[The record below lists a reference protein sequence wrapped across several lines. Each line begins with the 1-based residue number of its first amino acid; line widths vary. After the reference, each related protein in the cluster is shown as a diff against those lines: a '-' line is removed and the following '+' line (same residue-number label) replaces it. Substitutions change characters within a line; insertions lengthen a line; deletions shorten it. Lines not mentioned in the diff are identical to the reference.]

1 MIKHVLDLREPP
13 KDLPPLDFSL
23 SESDKLIVEHANVA
37 LDLHVMLQNEK
48 DAKKQG

>member
-1 MIKHVLDLREPP
+1 MRHVIDLREPP
-13 KDLPPLDFSL
+13 KDLPPLEL
-23 SESDKLIVEHANVA
+23 ELTESDKLIVEHANVA